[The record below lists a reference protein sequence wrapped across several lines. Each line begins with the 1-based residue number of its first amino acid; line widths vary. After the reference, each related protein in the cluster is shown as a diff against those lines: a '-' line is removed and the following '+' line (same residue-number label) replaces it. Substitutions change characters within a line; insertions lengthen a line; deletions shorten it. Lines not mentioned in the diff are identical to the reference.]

1 MEPAV
6 QRLMGKVRYADTEK
20 DRGKKYTTAIG
31 LTIEMKEGR
40 TFSERVEEPRGDV
53 VNALTS
59 DELYSKYM
67 DCTSSVLNLANANK
81 IFRLVSDLDRSDNI
95 GELMGLLTFV

>member
-6 QRLMGKVRYADTEK
+6 QRLMVKVRYAETEK

-31 LTIEMKEGR
+31 LTVAMKDGR
-40 TFSERVEEPRGDV
+40 TCSERVEAPRGDIG
-53 VNALTS
+53 NDLTS

-95 GELMGLLTFV
+95 AELMGLLTFV